1 MFCICTAG
9 HVNHGKTSLVKSLT
23 GLDTDR
29 LIEEK
34 KRGLSIELG
43 YAKYQ
48 IDKNLYASIID
59 TPGHENFIRNM
70 ISGAHAVDQVI
81 LVIAANEGIMPQT
94 IEHLDIIKLLSI
106 KNVIFVISKID
117 LSTSEEIS
125 KIKKDINKIITNYS
139 LNENEILEISN
150 LQNTGVDKLKKIIK
164 ENITSSEKKSIQGG
178 RFSVDRVFSLKGIGT
193 IATGTLIGNTIS
205 NKSSLEI
212 LPNSRELKV
221 KKLQAFNED
230 LEIISPGSRVS
241 INIQNFG
248 TNEIKKGDII
258 GEKNHILESKLVYV
272 KVDLLKKIKN
282 YSEIIFHTG
291 SSKTIGKIKLINN
304 TKIARINLNKTIAFI
319 IGDKFIFRNNSGT
332 VGGGEIIFH
341 KKILLEKELESA
353 VINEHKKIEFFL
365 DMYKTISI
373 NTLVKYLG
381 KKKEEILRL
390 LDNNNEFISFE
401 KESYVI
407 SSKYLIE
414 EAKLF
419 LKEVE
424 NYHKNNPLRKGLPLS
439 NINEKKEKK
448 LIINTLVRKKLI
460 KIKDGFV
467 QKTKFIPKLD
477 SNQKSKI
484 NNYLNLIN
492 VKDYM
497 PPTDNHL
504 EIDLMNYLV
513 EQQLIIKCSKN
524 VYYFIDSYKK
534 LKNEILEIN
543 KINKKINIDLVR
555 KNLGMSRKYCLAI
568 LDRLEEEKV
577 INRTKD

>member
-212 LPNSRELKV
+212 LPDSRELKV

-341 KKILLEKELESA
+341 KKISLEKEIESA
-353 VINEHKKIEFFL
+353 VINDYKKIDFFL
-365 DMYKTISI
+365 GMYKTISI
-373 NTLVKYLG
+373 KSLVKYLG

-390 LDNNNEFISFE
+390 LENNNEYISFE

-439 NINEKKEKK
+439 SINEKKEKK

-513 EQQLIIKCSKN
+513 EQQLIVKCSKN

>member
-248 TNEIKKGDII
+248 TNEIQKGDII

-373 NTLVKYLG
+373 NSLVKYLG

-424 NYHKNNPLRKGLPLS
+424 NYHKNNPLRIGLPLS
-439 NINEKKEKK
+439 SINEKKEKK
-448 LIINTLVRKKLI
+448 LIINTLLRKKLI

-477 SNQKSKI
+477 NNQKSKI

-513 EQQLIIKCSKN
+513 EQQLIVKCSKN

>member
-248 TNEIKKGDII
+248 TNEIQKGDII

-365 DMYKTISI
+365 DMHKTISI
-373 NTLVKYLG
+373 NSLVKYLG

-439 NINEKKEKK
+439 IINEKKEKK

-513 EQQLIIKCSKN
+513 EQQLIVKCSKN

>member
-139 LNENEILEISN
+139 LNENDILEISN

-164 ENITSSEKKSIQGG
+164 ENITSSEKNSIQGG

-205 NKSSLEI
+205 DKSNLEI

-241 INIQNFG
+241 INIQNFD

-373 NTLVKYLG
+373 NSLVKYLG

-424 NYHKNNPLRKGLPLS
+424 NYHKKNPLRIGLPLS
-439 NINEKKEKK
+439 SINEKKEKK
-448 LIINTLVRKKLI
+448 LIINTLLRKKLI

-477 SNQKSKI
+477 NNQKSKI

-513 EQQLIIKCSKN
+513 EQQLIVKCSKN

-543 KINKKINIDLVR
+543 KINKKVNIDLVR

>member
-513 EQQLIIKCSKN
+513 EQELIVKCSKN

-534 LKNEILEIN
+534 LKNQILEIN

>member
-29 LIEEK
+29 LVEEK

-164 ENITSSEKKSIQGG
+164 ENITSSEKKSTQGG

-341 KKILLEKELESA
+341 KKISLEKEIESA
-353 VINEHKKIEFFL
+353 VINDYKKIDFFL
-365 DMYKTISI
+365 GMYKTISI
-373 NTLVKYLG
+373 KSLVKYLG

-390 LDNNNEFISFE
+390 LENNNEYISFE

-439 NINEKKEKK
+439 SINEKKEKK

-513 EQQLIIKCSKN
+513 EQQLIVKCSKN

>member
-29 LIEEK
+29 LVEEK

-150 LQNTGVDKLKKIIK
+150 LQNKGVDKLKKIIK
-164 ENITSSEKKSIQGG
+164 ENITSSEKKSTQGG

-353 VINEHKKIEFFL
+353 IINEHKKIEFFL

-373 NTLVKYLG
+373 KSLVKYLG

-390 LDNNNEFISFE
+390 LENNNEYISFE

-439 NINEKKEKK
+439 SINEKKEKK

-477 SNQKSKI
+477 NNQKSKI

-513 EQQLIIKCSKN
+513 EQQLIVKCSKN

>member
-139 LNENEILEISN
+139 LNENEIVEISN
-150 LQNTGVDKLKKIIK
+150 LQNKGVDKLKKIIK

-373 NTLVKYLG
+373 NSLVKYLG

-390 LDNNNEFISFE
+390 LGNNNEFISFE

-439 NINEKKEKK
+439 SINEKKEKK

-477 SNQKSKI
+477 SNQKSRI

-513 EQQLIIKCSKN
+513 EQQLIVKCSKN

>member
-373 NTLVKYLG
+373 NSLVKYLG

-439 NINEKKEKK
+439 IINEKKEKK

-513 EQQLIIKCSKN
+513 EQQLIVKCSKN

>member
-29 LIEEK
+29 LVEEK

-106 KNVIFVISKID
+106 NNVIFVISKID

-125 KIKKDINKIITNYS
+125 KIKKDINKIISKYS
-139 LNENEILEISN
+139 FMENEILEISN
-150 LQNTGVDKLKKIIK
+150 VQNTGVDKLKRIIK
-164 ENITSSEKKSIQGG
+164 ENITSSEKKSILGG

-212 LPNSRELKV
+212 LPDSRELKV

-272 KVDLLKKIKN
+272 KLDLLKKIKN

-341 KKILLEKELESA
+341 KKISLEKELESA
-353 VINEHKKIEFFL
+353 VINEYKKIDFFL
-365 DMYKTISI
+365 GMYKTISI
-373 NTLVKYLG
+373 KSLVKYFG

-390 LDNNNEFISFE
+390 LDNNNEYISFE
-401 KESYVI
+401 KQSYVI

-439 NINEKKEKK
+439 SINEKKEKK
-448 LIINTLVRKKLI
+448 LIINTLLRKKLI
-460 KIKDGFV
+460 NIKDGFV

-477 SNQKSKI
+477 NNQKSKI

-504 EIDLMNYLV
+504 EIELMNYLV
-513 EQQLIIKCSKN
+513 EQQLIVKCSKN

-534 LKNEILEIN
+534 LKNQILEIN

-568 LDRLEEEKV
+568 LDRLEEEKI

>member
-439 NINEKKEKK
+439 SINEKKEKK

-513 EQQLIIKCSKN
+513 EQQLIVKCSKN

>member
-341 KKILLEKELESA
+341 KKILSEKELESA

-513 EQQLIIKCSKN
+513 EQQLIVKCSKN

>member
-341 KKILLEKELESA
+341 KKILSEKELESA

-373 NTLVKYLG
+373 NSLVKYLG
-381 KKKEEILRL
+381 KKKKEILRL

-439 NINEKKEKK
+439 SINEKKEKK

-513 EQQLIIKCSKN
+513 EQQLIVKCSKN

>member
-248 TNEIKKGDII
+248 TNEIQKGDII

-304 TKIARINLNKTIAFI
+304 TNIARINLNKTIAFI

-373 NTLVKYLG
+373 NSLVKYLG

-439 NINEKKEKK
+439 IINEKKEKK

-513 EQQLIIKCSKN
+513 EQQLIVKCSKN

>member
-272 KVDLLKKIKN
+272 KVDLIKKIKN

-448 LIINTLVRKKLI
+448 LIINTLMRKKLI

-513 EQQLIIKCSKN
+513 EQQLIVKCSKN

>member
-9 HVNHGKTSLVKSLT
+9 HVNHGKTSLVKSLS

-29 LIEEK
+29 LVEEK

-139 LNENEILEISN
+139 LNENEIVEISN
-150 LQNTGVDKLKKIIK
+150 LQNKGVDKLKKIIK

-353 VINEHKKIEFFL
+353 IINEHKKIEFFL

-373 NTLVKYLG
+373 NSLVKYLG

-390 LDNNNEFISFE
+390 LGNNNEFISFE

-439 NINEKKEKK
+439 SINEKKEKK

-477 SNQKSKI
+477 SNQKSRI

-513 EQQLIIKCSKN
+513 EQQLIVKCSKN

-577 INRTKD
+577 IIRTKD

>member
-29 LIEEK
+29 LVEEK

-125 KIKKDINKIITNYS
+125 KIKKDINKIISNYS
-139 LNENEILEISN
+139 LNENEIVEISN
-150 LQNTGVDKLKKIIK
+150 LQNKGVDKLKKIIK
-164 ENITSSEKKSIQGG
+164 ENITSSEKKSTQGG

-341 KKILLEKELESA
+341 KKISLEKEIESA
-353 VINEHKKIEFFL
+353 VINDYKKIDFFL
-365 DMYKTISI
+365 GMYKTISI
-373 NTLVKYLG
+373 KSLVKYLG

-390 LDNNNEFISFE
+390 LENNNEYISFE

-439 NINEKKEKK
+439 SINEKKEKK

-513 EQQLIIKCSKN
+513 EQQLIVKCSKN

-568 LDRLEEEKV
+568 LDRLEEEKI

>member
-205 NKSSLEI
+205 DKSNLEI

-304 TKIARINLNKTIAFI
+304 TKIARIYLNKTIAFI
-319 IGDKFIFRNNSGT
+319 IGDKFIIRNNSGT

-341 KKILLEKELESA
+341 KKISLEKELESA

-373 NTLVKYLG
+373 NSLVKYLG

-424 NYHKNNPLRKGLPLS
+424 NYHKNNPLRIGLPLS
-439 NINEKKEKK
+439 SINEKKEKK
-448 LIINTLVRKKLI
+448 LIINTLLRKKLI

-477 SNQKSKI
+477 NNQKSKI

-513 EQQLIIKCSKN
+513 EQQLIVKCSKN

-534 LKNEILEIN
+534 LKNQILEIN

>member
-304 TKIARINLNKTIAFI
+304 TKIARIYLNKTIAFI

-448 LIINTLVRKKLI
+448 LIINTLMRKKLI

-513 EQQLIIKCSKN
+513 EQQLIVKCSKN

>member
-29 LIEEK
+29 LVEEK

-106 KNVIFVISKID
+106 NNVIFVISKID

-125 KIKKDINKIITNYS
+125 KIKKDINKIISNYS
-139 LNENEILEISN
+139 LNENEIVEISN
-150 LQNTGVDKLKKIIK
+150 LQNKGVDKLKKIIK
-164 ENITSSEKKSIQGG
+164 ENITSSEKKSTQGG

-341 KKILLEKELESA
+341 KKISLEKEIESA
-353 VINEHKKIEFFL
+353 VINDYKKIDFFL
-365 DMYKTISI
+365 GMYKTISI
-373 NTLVKYLG
+373 KSLVKYLG

-390 LDNNNEFISFE
+390 LENNNEYISFE

-439 NINEKKEKK
+439 SINEKKEKK

-513 EQQLIIKCSKN
+513 EQQLIVKCSKN

>member
-304 TKIARINLNKTIAFI
+304 TKIARIYLNKTIAFI
-319 IGDKFIFRNNSGT
+319 IGDKFIIRNNSGT

-341 KKILLEKELESA
+341 KKISLEKELESA

-373 NTLVKYLG
+373 NSLVKYLG

-424 NYHKNNPLRKGLPLS
+424 NYHKKNPLRIGLPLS
-439 NINEKKEKK
+439 SINEKKEKK

-513 EQQLIIKCSKN
+513 EQQLIVKCSKN

>member
-248 TNEIKKGDII
+248 TNEIQKGDII

-373 NTLVKYLG
+373 NSLVKYLG

-439 NINEKKEKK
+439 IINEKKEKK

-513 EQQLIIKCSKN
+513 EQQLIVKCSKN
-524 VYYFIDSYKK
+524 VYYLIDSYKK

>member
-139 LNENEILEISN
+139 LNENDILEISN

-164 ENITSSEKKSIQGG
+164 ENITSSEKNSIQGG

-205 NKSSLEI
+205 DKSNLEI

-373 NTLVKYLG
+373 NSLVKYLG

-439 NINEKKEKK
+439 IINEKKEKK

-513 EQQLIIKCSKN
+513 EQELIVKCSKN

-543 KINKKINIDLVR
+543 KINKKVNIDLVR

>member
-29 LIEEK
+29 LVEEK

-106 KNVIFVISKID
+106 NNVIFVISKID

-125 KIKKDINKIITNYS
+125 KIKKDINKIISKYS
-139 LNENEILEISN
+139 FKENEILEISN
-150 LQNTGVDKLKKIIK
+150 IQNTGVDKLKKIIK

-212 LPNSRELKV
+212 LPDSRELKV

-230 LEIISPGSRVS
+230 LETISPGSRVS

-304 TKIARINLNKTIAFI
+304 TKIARIYLNKTLAFI
-319 IGDKFIFRNNSGT
+319 IGDKFIIRNNSGT

-341 KKILLEKELESA
+341 KKISLEKELESA
-353 VINEHKKIEFFL
+353 VINEYKKIEFFL
-365 DMYKTISI
+365 GMYKTISI
-373 NTLVKYLG
+373 KSLVKYLG

-390 LDNNNEFISFE
+390 LDNNNEYISFE
-401 KESYVI
+401 KQSYVI

-439 NINEKKEKK
+439 SINEKKEKK

-504 EIDLMNYLV
+504 EIELMNYLV
-513 EQQLIIKCSKN
+513 EQQLIVKCSKN

>member
-513 EQQLIIKCSKN
+513 EQQLIVKCSKN

>member
-205 NKSSLEI
+205 DKSNLEI

-341 KKILLEKELESA
+341 KKILSEKELESA

-373 NTLVKYLG
+373 NSLVKYLG

-401 KESYVI
+401 RESYVI

-439 NINEKKEKK
+439 SINEKKEKK
-448 LIINTLVRKKLI
+448 LIINTLLRKKLI

-477 SNQKSKI
+477 NNQKSKI

-513 EQQLIIKCSKN
+513 EQQLIVKCSKN

>member
-29 LIEEK
+29 LVEEK

-81 LVIAANEGIMPQT
+81 LVVAANEGIMPQT

-106 KNVIFVISKID
+106 NNVIFVISKID

-125 KIKKDINKIITNYS
+125 KIKKDINKIISKYS
-139 LNENEILEISN
+139 FKENEILEISN
-150 LQNTGVDKLKKIIK
+150 IQNTGVDKLKKIIR

-230 LEIISPGSRVS
+230 LETISPGSRVS

-291 SSKTIGKIKLINN
+291 SSKTIGKIKLINK
-304 TKIARINLNKTIAFI
+304 KIARIYLNKTLAFI
-319 IGDKFIFRNNSGT
+319 IGDKFIIRNNSGT

-341 KKILLEKELESA
+341 KKISLEKEIEFA
-353 VINEHKKIEFFL
+353 VINDYKKIDFFL
-365 DMYKTISI
+365 GMYKTISI
-373 NTLVKYLG
+373 KSLVKYLG

-390 LDNNNEFISFE
+390 LENNNEYISFE

-439 NINEKKEKK
+439 SINEKKEKK

-513 EQQLIIKCSKN
+513 EQQLIVKCSKN

-577 INRTKD
+577 IIRTKD

>member
-29 LIEEK
+29 LVEEK

-106 KNVIFVISKID
+106 NNVIFVISKID

-125 KIKKDINKIITNYS
+125 KIKKDINKIISKYS
-139 LNENEILEISN
+139 FMENEILEISN
-150 LQNTGVDKLKKIIK
+150 VQNTGVDKLKRIIK

-212 LPNSRELKV
+212 LPDSRELKV

-304 TKIARINLNKTIAFI
+304 TKIARIYLNKTLAFI
-319 IGDKFIFRNNSGT
+319 IGDKFIIRNNSGT

-341 KKILLEKELESA
+341 KKISLEKELESA
-353 VINEHKKIEFFL
+353 VINEYKKIDFFL
-365 DMYKTISI
+365 GMYKTISI
-373 NTLVKYLG
+373 KSLVKYLG

-390 LDNNNEFISFE
+390 LDNNNEYISFE
-401 KESYVI
+401 KQSYVI

-439 NINEKKEKK
+439 SINEKKEKK
-448 LIINTLVRKKLI
+448 LIINTLLRKKLI
-460 KIKDGFV
+460 NIKDGFV

-477 SNQKSKI
+477 NNQKSKI

-504 EIDLMNYLV
+504 EIELMNYLV
-513 EQQLIIKCSKN
+513 EQQLIVKCSKN

-534 LKNEILEIN
+534 LKNQILEIN
-543 KINKKINIDLVR
+543 KINKKINIDLVI

-568 LDRLEEEKV
+568 LDRLEEEKI

>member
-29 LIEEK
+29 LVEEK

-125 KIKKDINKIITNYS
+125 KIKKDINKIISKYS
-139 LNENEILEISN
+139 FKENEILEISN
-150 LQNTGVDKLKKIIK
+150 VQNTGVDKLKRIIK

-212 LPNSRELKV
+212 LPDSRELKV
-221 KKLQAFNED
+221 KKLQALNED

-304 TKIARINLNKTIAFI
+304 TKIARIYLNKTLAFI
-319 IGDKFIFRNNSGT
+319 IGDKFIIRNNSGT

-341 KKILLEKELESA
+341 KKISLEKELESA
-353 VINEHKKIEFFL
+353 VINEYKKIDFFL
-365 DMYKTISI
+365 GMYKTISI
-373 NTLVKYLG
+373 KSLVKYLG

-390 LDNNNEFISFE
+390 LDNNNEYISFE
-401 KESYVI
+401 KQSYVI

-439 NINEKKEKK
+439 SINEKKEKK

-504 EIDLMNYLV
+504 EIELMNYLV
-513 EQQLIIKCSKN
+513 EQQLIVKCSKN

-534 LKNEILEIN
+534 LKNQILEIN

-568 LDRLEEEKV
+568 LDRLEEEKI

>member
-205 NKSSLEI
+205 DKSNLEI

-248 TNEIKKGDII
+248 TNEIQKGDII

-304 TKIARINLNKTIAFI
+304 TKIARIYLNKTIAFI
-319 IGDKFIFRNNSGT
+319 IGDKFIIRNNSGT

-341 KKILLEKELESA
+341 KKISLEKELESA

-373 NTLVKYLG
+373 NSLVKYLG

-424 NYHKNNPLRKGLPLS
+424 NYHKNNPLRIGLPLS
-439 NINEKKEKK
+439 SINEKKEKK
-448 LIINTLVRKKLI
+448 LIINTLLRKKLI

-477 SNQKSKI
+477 NNQKSKI

-513 EQQLIIKCSKN
+513 EQQLIVKCSKN

-543 KINKKINIDLVR
+543 KINKKVNIDLVR

>member
-29 LIEEK
+29 LVEEK

-125 KIKKDINKIITNYS
+125 KIKKDINKIISKYS
-139 LNENEILEISN
+139 FMENEILEISN
-150 LQNTGVDKLKKIIK
+150 VQNTGVDKLKRIIK

-304 TKIARINLNKTIAFI
+304 TKIARIYLNKTLAFI
-319 IGDKFIFRNNSGT
+319 IGDKFIIRNNSGT

-341 KKILLEKELESA
+341 KKISLEKELESA
-353 VINEHKKIEFFL
+353 VINEYKKIDFFL
-365 DMYKTISI
+365 GMYKTISI
-373 NTLVKYLG
+373 KSLVKYLG

-390 LDNNNEFISFE
+390 LDNNNEYISFE
-401 KESYVI
+401 KQSYVI

-439 NINEKKEKK
+439 SINEKKEKK
-448 LIINTLVRKKLI
+448 LIINTLLRKKLI
-460 KIKDGFV
+460 NIKDGFV

-504 EIDLMNYLV
+504 EIELMNYLV
-513 EQQLIIKCSKN
+513 EQQLIVKCSKN

-534 LKNEILEIN
+534 LKNQILEIN

-568 LDRLEEEKV
+568 LDRLEEEKI

>member
-29 LIEEK
+29 LVEEK

-106 KNVIFVISKID
+106 NNVIFVISKID

-373 NTLVKYLG
+373 NSLVKYLG

-439 NINEKKEKK
+439 IINEKKEKK

-513 EQQLIIKCSKN
+513 EQELIVKCSKN

>member
-139 LNENEILEISN
+139 LNKNEILEISN

-341 KKILLEKELESA
+341 KKILSEKELESA

-373 NTLVKYLG
+373 NSLVKYLG
-381 KKKEEILRL
+381 KKKKEILRL

-439 NINEKKEKK
+439 SINEKKEKK

-513 EQQLIIKCSKN
+513 EQQLIVKCSKN

>member
-117 LSTSEEIS
+117 LSTSEDIS

-341 KKILLEKELESA
+341 KKILSEKELESA

-439 NINEKKEKK
+439 SINEKKEKK

-513 EQQLIIKCSKN
+513 EQQLIVKCSKN

>member
-484 NNYLNLIN
+484 NNYLSLIN

-513 EQQLIIKCSKN
+513 EQQLIVKCSKN

>member
-150 LQNTGVDKLKKIIK
+150 LENTGVDKLKKIIK

-448 LIINTLVRKKLI
+448 LIINTLMRKKLI

-513 EQQLIIKCSKN
+513 EQQLIVKCSKN

>member
-81 LVIAANEGIMPQT
+81 LVVAANEGIMPQT

-106 KNVIFVISKID
+106 NNVIFVISKID

-125 KIKKDINKIITNYS
+125 KIKKDINKIISKYS
-139 LNENEILEISN
+139 FKENEILEISN
-150 LQNTGVDKLKKIIK
+150 IQNTGVDKLKKIIK

-353 VINEHKKIEFFL
+353 IINEHKKIEFFL

-373 NTLVKYLG
+373 NSLVKYLG

-390 LDNNNEFISFE
+390 LGNNNEFISFE

-439 NINEKKEKK
+439 SINEKKEKK

-477 SNQKSKI
+477 SNQKSRI

-513 EQQLIIKCSKN
+513 EQQLIVKCSKN

-577 INRTKD
+577 IIRTKD

>member
-139 LNENEILEISN
+139 LNENEIVEISN
-150 LQNTGVDKLKKIIK
+150 LQNKGVDKLKKIIK

-341 KKILLEKELESA
+341 KKISLEKELESA

-373 NTLVKYLG
+373 NSLVKYLG

-390 LDNNNEFISFE
+390 LGNNNEFISFE

-439 NINEKKEKK
+439 SINEKKEKK

-477 SNQKSKI
+477 SNQKSRI

-513 EQQLIIKCSKN
+513 EQQLIVKCSKN

-577 INRTKD
+577 IIRTKD

>member
-424 NYHKNNPLRKGLPLS
+424 NYHKNKPLRKGLPLS
-439 NINEKKEKK
+439 SINEKKEKK

-477 SNQKSKI
+477 SNQKSK
-484 NNYLNLIN
+484 
-492 VKDYM
+492 
-497 PPTDNHL
+497 
-504 EIDLMNYLV
+504 
-513 EQQLIIKCSKN
+513 
-524 VYYFIDSYKK
+524 
-534 LKNEILEIN
+534 
-543 KINKKINIDLVR
+543 
-555 KNLGMSRKYCLAI
+555 
-568 LDRLEEEKV
+568 
-577 INRTKD
+577 

>member
-139 LNENEILEISN
+139 LNKNEILEISN

-230 LEIISPGSRVS
+230 LEIVSPGSRVS

-341 KKILLEKELESA
+341 KKILSEKELESA

-373 NTLVKYLG
+373 NSLVKYLG
-381 KKKEEILRL
+381 KKKKEILRL

-439 NINEKKEKK
+439 SINEKKEKK

-513 EQQLIIKCSKN
+513 EQQLIVKCSKN